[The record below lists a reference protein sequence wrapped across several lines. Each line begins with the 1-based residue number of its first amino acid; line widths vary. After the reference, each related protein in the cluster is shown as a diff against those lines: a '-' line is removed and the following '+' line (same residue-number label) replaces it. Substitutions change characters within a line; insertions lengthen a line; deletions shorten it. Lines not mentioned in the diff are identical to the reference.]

1 MNIYK
6 KLNEK
11 QIKLVEEAG
20 DIIEDREYSIEE
32 VKQLQNSL
40 ASHIFSKSKNDS
52 RLIEKFLE
60 NTESKYLKEII

>member
-20 DIIEDREYSIEE
+20 DIIEDREYCEEE
-32 VKQLQNSL
+32 VKQLANNI
-40 ASHIFSKSKNDS
+40 ASHIFSKSKKD
-52 RLIEKFLE
+52 I
-60 NTESKYLKEII
+60 SKEANKYSDILRIIGD

>member
-20 DIIEDREYSIEE
+20 DIIEDREYSEE
-32 VKQLQNSL
+32 ELKQVANVI
-40 ASHIFSKSKNDS
+40 ASHIFSKSKKD
-52 RLIEKFLE
+52 I
-60 NTESKYLKEII
+60 SKEVNKYSDILRIIGD